1 MQGALLPLLYLRS
14 LSPLFSSLAY
24 VPASSCRLSFNG
36 SLLLPLYSLFFCW
49 KICESQRSN
58 YVRIR
63 ICSKHLLRG
72 CGVTTFSL
80 EFFWIR
86 DSMQATCQKSQK
98 QRLSMISFLSDEL
111 MFILEDPTRSHH
123 FWMPDPVPKLTTMS
137 PVIAPCTYV
146 YVFLKHIVSFQYQ
159 QWLLMFGHHVAN
171 FCFRPCSY
179 ICFWQLLM
187 DLEAE
192 GLETYSQFFCYF
204 LKVWDF
210 KGSDQN
216 NNGYSLLDTWFV
228 TLCA

>member
-14 LSPLFSSLAY
+14 LSPLFSSLAN

-98 QRLSMISFLSDEL
+98 QRPNMISFLSDEL

-159 QWLLMFGHHVAN
+159 QWLLMFGHRVA
-171 FCFRPCSY
+171 FVFDRVRTCASDSCWWAGKLKR
-179 ICFWQLLM
+179 WRH
-187 DLEAE
+187 
-192 GLETYSQFFCYF
+192 SQFFCYF

>member
-1 MQGALLPLLYLRS
+1 MCLPYSYVSTRAWLSMKDLVCPSPWRKPIKCPFAWINPWICSGGFHRMQGALLPLLYLRS

-24 VPASSCRLSFNG
+24 VPASSCLLSFNE
-36 SLLLPLYSLFFCW
+36 SLLLPLCWLFFCW

-98 QRLSMISFLSDEL
+98 QRPSMISFLSDEL

-123 FWMPDPVPKLTTMS
+123 F
-137 PVIAPCTYV
+137 
-146 YVFLKHIVSFQYQ
+146 
-159 QWLLMFGHHVAN
+159 
-171 FCFRPCSY
+171 
-179 ICFWQLLM
+179 
-187 DLEAE
+187 
-192 GLETYSQFFCYF
+192 
-204 LKVWDF
+204 
-210 KGSDQN
+210 
-216 NNGYSLLDTWFV
+216 
-228 TLCA
+228 